1 MGVAKTIAMP
11 KTVKLSHK
19 PHKAPKTEPDDIII
33 TANDSIKW
41 DYQGDFVVVFE
52 KETPF
57 DSWNFYP
64 GNNIS
69 SAPKADVK
77 HNHPYKYTVYIDGD
91 RHDPNVIIRP

>member
-1 MGVAKTIAMP
+1 MGVAKTVAMP
-11 KTVKLSHK
+11 KPVKLSHK
-19 PHKAPKTEPDDIII
+19 PHTAPKADPDEVAISMDEKV
-33 TANDSIKW
+33 KW
-41 DYQGDFVVVFE
+41 EYAGDFVVVFE

-69 SAPKADVK
+69 SAPRPDVK

-91 RHDPNVIIRP
+91 RQDPNVIIRP